1 MLFVFLLP
9 LILLV
14 NKYYHD
20 ILEKYSHVSHKNK
33 SFGRHQIRR
42 YRVGKICDDAEFLVC
57 SVAHAFVHQDTLAYV
72 LFTAGHVDPFE
83 AMSYNNR
90 IPRRRGVLFLWLSGW
105 VV

>member
-1 MLFVFLLP
+1 MSPIKTKVFAD
-9 LILLV
+9 I
-14 NKYYHD
+14 KYVV
-20 ILEKYSHVSHKNK
+20 IKWEK
-33 SFGRHQIRR
+33 F
-42 YRVGKICDDAEFLVC
+42 EFPVC